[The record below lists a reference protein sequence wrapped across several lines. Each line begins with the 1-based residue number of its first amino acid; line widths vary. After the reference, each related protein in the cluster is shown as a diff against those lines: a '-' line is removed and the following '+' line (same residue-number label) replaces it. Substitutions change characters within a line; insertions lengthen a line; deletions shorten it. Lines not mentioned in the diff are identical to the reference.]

1 MAVVPA
7 LLRLR
12 LPHHAERAQAEA
24 LALAAI
30 TIHVPASPELIMI
43 PELSSGTGPSTGGT
57 AAHIWTYSL
66 LLRAARLRAPVD
78 PDHVV
83 QAAGHAA
90 DQALHAEY
98 GIEAGAS
105 AVLARTAEQLATCR
119 RAAIGTPAYPG
130 RR

>member
-1 MAVVPA
+1 MTVVPA

-12 LPHHAERAQAEA
+12 LPHHAGRAQAEA
-24 LALAAI
+24 VALAAI
-30 TIHVPASPELIMI
+30 TIHVPASPELNVI
-43 PELSSGTGPSTGGT
+43 PELSTGAGT
-57 AAHIWTYSL
+57 AHVWTYSL
-66 LLRAARLRAPVD
+66 LLRAATLRAPVD
-78 PDHVV
+78 PNHVV

-119 RAAIGTPAYPG
+119 RAAIGAPTYPG

>member
-1 MAVVPA
+1 MTVVPA

-12 LPHHAERAQAEA
+12 LPHHAERGQAEA
-24 LALAAI
+24 IALAAI
-30 TIHVPASPELIMI
+30 TIHVPASPELTLI
-43 PELSSGTGPSTGGT
+43 PELSSHTGPGTGT
-57 AAHIWTYSL
+57 AHFWTYSL

-78 PDHVV
+78 PNHVV

-90 DQALHAEY
+90 DQAIHAEY

-105 AVLARTAEQLATCR
+105 TVLARLAEQLATCR